1 MPMIRRPI
9 LSALFASLMFF
20 ALQALAL
27 AAPNAAAEGVRIVV
41 LPFGVNAQPE
51 FDYLKESLPELV
63 ADRLRDAG
71 FDVVS
76 RARVD
81 DIIAKQH
88 IEYLDLQMAR
98 DLALLAGGTYALYG
112 SFNQVGEAISLDARL
127 VEAFGLKPP
136 VPLYVNR
143 DGLINLLPAIDA
155 LVEKVNLELLKKQR
169 IAEVDVVGCNVLDK
183 NVVLMRLALK
193 KGDVY
198 DSKVINQNLK
208 RIYELGYFDDVK
220 VKLKDSN
227 EGKVVI
233 FEVKEKPL
241 IQAVGVKGADA
252 IDADDIL
259 AAISTKK
266 GSVLN
271 PKTLSED
278 LATIREMYRKE
289 GYYKAKV
296 SYELEGNDP
305 RQKRLSF
312 VIDEGPELYIEGI
325 IIEGAKS
332 FDEDDVK
339 DELSLMERNIFSWI
353 TQTGVLK
360 EEMLERDA
368 AAIQAFYANRGFMD
382 AKVGQPDVDIRDDG
396 IYITFKVQEGPRYKV
411 GKVTFGGDLIATPE
425 KLYNVIDIDDIDE
438 DDEETMYM
446 DRSTLREDMK
456 LLADYYS
463 NFGYAYAEADVLFT
477 KHMEAKVI
485 DIEYVMSKQQKV
497 YIRRVV
503 IQGNTKTRD
512 NVIMREMRL
521 ADGDMFNG
529 FKLRRSAERLRK
541 LDYFDEVDIEPAPTG
556 NPNEMDLKVKVK
568 DKSTGMLSGGAGYSS
583 YEGVFFAGK
592 IQERNLFG
600 KGYNL
605 SFSGKWSEKTMNGIL
620 SFYNPNYEDTLVGVG
635 LDLYATE
642 YEYDDYSKD
651 SVGGILNFSYPI
663 GEYTRS
669 YWGYNLENYRVYDV
683 DDDASSTITDSE
695 GTNVSS
701 SVYLAATRDTTN
713 RKQNPSSGTIN
724 TARFEMGGGPLGGG
738 NSYVKYVYSSQYY
751 HPLPWET
758 IFHIKGVIGLVHQ
771 NFGGNDIE
779 VFERFSLG
787 GLDTVRGYSWHKIS
801 PIDPETD
808 DRIGGV
814 KEFYMNMEYL
824 FPISEENGIIGLTF
838 FDAGNVW
845 EEGQWYFEDTK
856 QDDGSALL
864 LGLYKSV
871 GVGVRW
877 YSPMGPLRLEY
888 GYGLDD
894 LEGSTRSK
902 IEFSMGQNF

>member
-1 MPMIRRPI
+1 MPKFRRPV
-9 LSALFASLMFF
+9 LSALFASFIFF
-20 ALQALAL
+20 ALQVFAL
-27 AAPNAAAEGVRIVV
+27 AAPNAATKDVRIVV
-41 LPFGVNAQPE
+41 LPFGINAQPE

-63 ADRLRDAG
+63 ADRLREAG
-71 FDVVS
+71 FDVVA

-112 SFNQVGEAISLDARL
+112 SFNQVGESISLDARL

-136 VPLYVNR
+136 VPLFVNR

-169 IAEVDVVGCNVLDK
+169 IADVDVVGCNVLDK
-183 NVVLMRLALK
+183 NVVLMRLSIK

-198 DSKVINQNLK
+198 DPKTVNANLK
-208 RIYELGYFDDVK
+208 RIYDLGYFDDVR
-220 VKLKDSN
+220 VKLKDGGD
-227 EGKVVI
+227 GKTVV

-252 IDADDIL
+252 INADDIL
-259 AAISTKK
+259 AAVTTKR

-296 SYELEGNDP
+296 SYELEGDDP

-325 IIEGAKS
+325 TIAGAKN
-332 FDEDDVK
+332 FDEDDIK
-339 DELSLMERNIFSWI
+339 DELALSERNIFSWI

-360 EEMLERDA
+360 EEMLDRDA
-368 AAIQAFYANRGFMD
+368 AAIQAFYANRGFID
-382 AKVGQPDVDIRDDG
+382 AKVGQPEVDIRDDG
-396 IYITFKVQEGPRYKV
+396 IYITFNVQEGPRYKV
-411 GKVTFGGDLIATPE
+411 GKVTFGGDLITSTD
-425 KLYNVIDIDDIDE
+425 KLYDVIDLDNVNE
-438 DDEETMYM
+438 DDEESMYL

-463 NFGYAYAEADVLFT
+463 NFGYAYAEADATFT
-477 KHMEAKVI
+477 KHTDVNVI
-485 DIEYVMSKQQKV
+485 DIQYLLSKHQKV

-512 NVIMREMRL
+512 NVILREMRL

-541 LDYFDEVDIEPAPTG
+541 LDYFDEMDIEPAPTG

-605 SFSGKWSEKTMNGIL
+605 GFSGKWSEKTMNGVL
-620 SFYNPNYEDTLVGVG
+620 SFYNPNYEDTPLGVG

-642 YEYDDYSKD
+642 YEYDDYSRD
-651 SVGGILNFSYPI
+651 AVGGILNFSYPL
-663 GEYTRS
+663 GEYTRA
-669 YWGYNLENYRVYDV
+669 YWGYNLEDYRVYDI
-683 DDDASSTITDSE
+683 DDDASQTLKDSE

-701 SVYLAATRDTTN
+701 SVYVAATRDTTN

-738 NSYVKYVYSSQYY
+738 NSYVKYIYTSQYY
-751 HPLPWET
+751 RPMWWET
-758 IFHIKGVIGLVHQ
+758 IFHIKGEIGLVHE
-771 NFGGNDIE
+771 NIGGNDVE

-787 GLDTVRGYSWHKIS
+787 GLETVRGYSWHKIS
-801 PIDPETD
+801 PIDPATG
-808 DRIGGV
+808 DRIGGL
-814 KEFYMNMEYL
+814 KEFYMNVEYL
-824 FPISEENGIIGLTF
+824 FPISKENGIVGVTF

-856 QDDGSALL
+856 QDDGSPLL

-871 GVGVRW
+871 GVGLRW

-894 LEGSTRSK
+894 LEGSPRNK
-902 IEFSMGQNF
+902 IEFSMGQDF